1 VVFPVRRVQP
11 LDSLE
16 QAVDL
21 AVRRS
26 KRTHTEQDS
35 ALLKFRLD
43 HLVKPAVVEFLGQSK
58 RLVIDGM
65 PL

>member
-1 VVFPVRRVQP
+1 MRRVQP

-35 ALLKFRLD
+35 ASLKFRLD
-43 HLVKPAVVEFLGQSK
+43 HLVKPVVEILGHSE
-58 RLVIDGM
+58 RLVVDGM